1 MTGIADP
8 AGSFDSAPIAGRTW
22 AQGDPGNE
30 RGVDRSAM
38 NNTGAE
44 VADTRGG
51 FSLDS
56 TVPGAGSRGFDVFR
70 RGWQTQVGD
79 GFPLP
84 TFSTVT
90 TGDFRVRSRVA
101 KVLDVAITDLDSA
114 TVIRTGGT
122 PLGYEDQARIYVV
135 RRGTWVLGGS
145 PDRAEYTVAA
155 GQFLLRHGPPL
166 HFGAA
171 PDTTVQILTLP
182 SAMLEPRLRNRSIT
196 ESADSAE
203 MRLLTAHTNMVHTTV
218 AALGPV
224 GVHAAHGALIE
235 LAKAVVA
242 GRFDDT
248 EPGLRPALV
257 QAAKVLADRRLA
269 DPELSPA
276 MLARELNVSARTLQ
290 RAFTSVGESVT
301 TYIRHR
307 RLEQARRALT
317 APCRR
322 PNVSELAAHWQFSDS
337 SHFIRAFKKRYGQ
350 TPIEYARSMRTA
362 GT

>member
-1 MTGIADP
+1 ME
-8 AGSFDSAPIAGRTW
+8 S
-22 AQGDPGNE
+22 
-30 RGVDRSAM
+30 DRLAR
-38 NNTGAE
+38 NNTAAR

-79 GFPLP
+79 EFPLP
-84 TFSTVT
+84 TFSAAT
-90 TGDFRVRSRVA
+90 TGDFRVRTRVA
-101 KVLDVAITDLDSA
+101 KVIDVAITDLDSA
-114 TVIRTGGT
+114 AVIRTGST
-122 PLGYEDQARIYVV
+122 PLGYADQARIYVV
-135 RRGTWVLGGS
+135 RRGTWILGGS
-145 PDRAEYTVAA
+145 LDRAEYTVAA

-171 PDTTVQILTLP
+171 PDTSVQILTLP
-182 SAMLEPRLRNRSIT
+182 SAILEPRLRNRSVT

-248 EPGLRPALV
+248 EPQFAPALV
-257 QAAKVLADRRLA
+257 QAAKALADRHLA

-276 MLARELNVSARTLQ
+276 MLARELNTSTRTLQ
-290 RAFTSVGESVT
+290 RAFTATGESVT

-317 APCRR
+317 IPSGR
-322 PNVSELAAHWQFSDS
+322 PNISELAAQWQFSDS
-337 SHFIRAFKKRYGQ
+337 SHFIRAFKKRYGR
-350 TPIEYARSMRTA
+350 TPLEYARSTRTA
-362 GT
+362 DPADLH